1 MTPLRILVK
10 IGGSTLGDA
19 DTTTADLVWLQSQGH
34 QVAVV
39 HGGGKHITQWLER
52 LHVPTTFLDGLR
64 VTGPDAID
72 AVVGVLAGV
81 VNTQIVAA
89 IHAAGGRALGLSG
102 ADGGM
107 LRARIKNPALG
118 LVGEI
123 VRVDAAPVHA
133 ALAHGYIPVIAPI
146 GLLDAGDPDSPTLR
160 NNVPDKEGPPR
171 ATLLNINADTAAAAI
186 GAALGADQFVFLTD
200 VPGVKGAD
208 GSVIDRLTP
217 THALELIASGVIAGG
232 MIPKVEAAL
241 RALEGVSA
249 SLIVDG
255 RRSHALRDSVAG
267 YISGTRID

>member
-19 DTTTADLVWLQSQGH
+19 DTTTPDLVWLQAQGH
-34 QVAVV
+34 QVVVV
-39 HGGGKHITQWLER
+39 HGGGKHITQWLDR
-52 LHVPTTFLDGLR
+52 LHLPSTFVDGLR

-81 VNTQIVAA
+81 VNKRIVAA
-89 IHAAGGRALGLSG
+89 INAAGGRALGFSG

-123 VRVDAAPVHA
+123 VRVDPAPVHA

-146 GLLDAGDPDSPTLR
+146 GVLD
-160 NNVPDKEGPPR
+160 VPGPEG

-186 GAALGADQFVFLTD
+186 GAALKADRFVFLTD
-200 VPGVKGAD
+200 VSGVKGAD
-208 GSVIDRLTP
+208 GSIMPHLTP
-217 THALELIASGVIAGG
+217 ARAHELINSGIIAGG

-241 RALEGVSA
+241 HALHGVST

-255 RRSHALRDSVAG
+255 RRAHALRDSIVGEVAG
-267 YISGTRID
+267 TRFEE